1 MSGASATFLSI
12 LMVAAFLLTLG
23 GIHLLVKRKD
33 RKKGILMLVAAAV
46 AVGNVL
52 IWVL

>member
-12 LMVAAFLLTLG
+12 LVIAAFLLTAG

-33 RKKGILMLVAAAV
+33 RKKGILMLAAAAV

-52 IWVL
+52 IWTL